1 MFRLGPAVAL
11 AATILLGTR
20 EAPALAADAAPSG
33 ATPPPVAPTPA
44 SPSPSQLPAL
54 PSSLPSPSPPRTS
67 SRPARVTAASASA
80 IQEPAPR
87 PEAAVRV
94 QQRFALKAKQTQIF
108 GGFEY
113 LSRGDFYNS
122 PGLRVGATYY
132 LLESLGLEA
141 MLAHDWSSLDATA
154 KQVEADTGLLP
165 DSHPPGWR
173 AMLGARYSIGY
184 GKLMV
189 GGLGGVVH
197 FEPQAFL
204 HGGIHDNGGEI
215 GPSTDAGLS
224 FLVFLTPRFF
234 ARVDAA
240 VTLDFE
246 SRSGT
251 TIGVWGALP
260 ALSAGGTL

>member
-1 MFRLGPAVAL
+1 MMFRLAPAS
-11 AATILLGTR
+11 AAIVLLGLR
-20 EAPALAADAAPSG
+20 GLPALAADAAQPS
-33 ATPPPVAPTPA
+33 APPPPAVPARSESPAPPA
-44 SPSPSQLPAL
+44 PSSLPAL
-54 PSSLPSPSPPRTS
+54 PPSAPDRAS
-67 SRPARVTAASASA
+67 SRPVPLAAPRSA
-80 IQEPAPR
+80 IADPAPR

-94 QQRFALKAKQTQIF
+94 QQRFALKAKQVQIY

-122 PGLRVGATYY
+122 PGLRIGATYY
-132 LLESLGLEA
+132 ALESLGLEA
-141 MLAHDWSSLDATA
+141 LLAHDWSSLDATA
-154 KQVEADTGLLP
+154 ERVESETGFIP

-173 AMLGARYSIGY
+173 AMVGARYSIGY

-204 HGGIHDNGGEI
+204 HAGIHDNGGEI
-215 GPSTDAGLS
+215 GPSTDAGLG

-234 ARVDAA
+234 ARIDAA

>member
-1 MFRLGPAVAL
+1 MTSRLGPASVL
-11 AATILLGTR
+11 AAIILLGTWGTPVLSA
-20 EAPALAADAAPSG
+20 EAAPPL
-33 ATPPPVAPTPA
+33 ATPSPAPLPA
-44 SPSPSQLPAL
+44 SPSPWSA
-54 PSSLPSPSPPRTS
+54 SAS
-67 SRPARVTAASASA
+67 SRPAPVTAPRSA
-80 IQEPAPR
+80 IDEPAPR

-94 QQRFALKAKQTQIF
+94 QPRFALKAKLVQIS

-122 PGLRVGATYY
+122 PGLRIGATYY
-132 LLESLGLEA
+132 LLEPLGLEVQV
-141 MLAHDWSSLDATA
+141 AHDWSSLDSTA
-154 KQVEADTGLLP
+154 KQVVASSGLLP

-173 AMLGARYSIGY
+173 AMVGARYSIGY

-189 GGLGGVVH
+189 GGLGGVIH

-204 HGGIHDNGGEI
+204 HGGIHDNGGQI
-215 GPSTDAGLS
+215 GPSTDAGLG

-260 ALSAGGTL
+260 ALSVGGTL

>member
-1 MFRLGPAVAL
+1 MRTRLGSTAL
-11 AATILLGTR
+11 VLFGIWGAR
-20 EAPALAADAAPSG
+20 ALAADVSQPG
-33 ATPPPVAPTPA
+33 AVPPIVPTSVPTPVPA
-44 SPSPSQLPAL
+44 SP
-54 PSSLPSPSPPRTS
+54 
-67 SRPARVTAASASA
+67 RPAPVTTAPASA
-80 IQEPAPR
+80 IHEPAPR

-94 QQRFALKAKQTQIF
+94 QQRFALKAKQVQLY

-132 LLESLGLEA
+132 VLEPLGLEA
-141 MLAHDWSSLDATA
+141 QLAHDWSSLDAYA
-154 KQVEADTGLLP
+154 DQVKSVTGRLP

-173 AMLGARYSIGY
+173 AMVGARYSIGY
-184 GKLMV
+184 GKLVV
-189 GGLGGVVH
+189 GGVGGVVH
-197 FEPQAFL
+197 FEPQAFV
-204 HGGIHDNGGEI
+204 HGGIHDNDGEI
-215 GPSTDAGLS
+215 GPSTDAGLG

-260 ALSAGGTL
+260 SLGVGGTL